1 MLWKLQNPSAP
12 VPTTPEPTTS
22 VPTTTTSVPEPTT
35 TISAPE
41 PTTTISVPE
50 PTTTTS
56 APATTTTPCKLSEWS
71 KWSSCIDNKQTRKR
85 NVISGNCNEP
95 LLETQ
100 DCSNCEVS
108 LWTLSDVCE
117 DDALRLKTRT
127 IIKPPV
133 GDVDKCPNLT
143 EKIPCY
149 EDCKVSEWSKPTPCD
164 RDIGGFQTR
173 TREILQK
180 RIGLGKECPPTTEK
194 IPCSLDC
201 EMSEWSEWSECD
213 NNGEQ
218 FRTRTMLKPSVHA
231 GRCPTVIN
239 ERGEESPDLRET
251 RNCPVDCVV
260 SEWSPFTDCTKTCG
274 GGIKTRRRT
283 VLVSDKYGGKVCPP
297 LIQNEICNTEKC
309 NVEPVQYVAMSSSQ
323 YNTVYTYDG
332 ISWNGLGNTIFNSK
346 GNSAIYGKDKWVAV
360 GRSTSYGFGNIAYS
374 YDGKSWT
381 VIDKVKS
388 IIQGHGTDIAY
399 GNGNWIIVGNENMAI
414 SPDTTMSDP
423 SSWKKIVQT
432 QLKSFKCIVYANNKW
447 FIGGES
453 YFSNSLL
460 YCNDNDL
467 SNWINISPYSS
478 NATESVSTNAI
489 AYGRYGIWVCVNSSS
504 NSTISYSNNNG
515 ISWNGLGKTIF
526 SIEGKSVCYGNEI
539 WVAVG
544 SGTNNVAYSSDGVNW
559 TGNGYTMFGQDY
571 LMNSVSYG
579 GGGVFLFGT
588 NKDNNCFGITYNKG
602 KTWILYGNGL
612 ISVNKIVSSMYLP
625 KCNLISDDQENC
637 ESVKCSYDDEW
648 KNIGECSKP
657 CEGGKQTLIKNVK
670 TTPLYG
676 QDDCKYSIL
685 DQTDCNQQPCPINC
699 EVSEWENDGTCDD
712 PCDGR
717 PQKQIRKILKE
728 AQYGGYCPEL
738 TREISCDCSVKQL
751 KGGNSYQNTVFNSV
765 DGLNWTGL
773 GKTIFSN
780 YCEKICYGN
789 NMWFLLGSHNIPNLK
804 TRYSS
809 DGLNYVWNSYIDGI
823 YNRIYNINFINDYF
837 IAIGEPSKTFIN
849 DNKISG
855 TIDKNGNF
863 INTYRTPN
871 QNISS
876 IISFSKDCLV
886 WEYISSTTI
895 YIFSI
900 SYGNKLWVICGNGEN
915 SLMYSTDRKQ
925 WEKCL
930 NRENDVPI
938 SNSINFI
945 KSVVY
950 GNCLFVA
957 IGDSNILYSATGR
970 KWKILNTSI
979 EPENISFG
987 NNVFV
992 IVGKNNKITT
1002 SSDGNNWSQIVFN
1015 NLSRNLFFD
1024 KDKFYIIRDNII
1036 KSSTDGKIWI
1046 NNFDD
1051 DNILSICSKVKNSVD
1066 TCSEPINIDCKLSE
1080 WVDNSDCS
1088 NPCDGGTKTQIR
1100 TVLTYPEN
1108 DGKICPTDLTK
1119 TVECNTEKCKLTC
1132 EKDGYILD
1140 SNGNCVCASGWLGNV
1155 SYNTEPSLNKQ
1166 PNGCSKCEIGKYN
1179 PGINQTKCIDCP
1191 RGTYNDVEGS
1201 AICKPCPSGT
1211 YNLTTG
1217 NKSIDSCIPSEAGT
1231 YIYTGAEYPF
1241 PLSCP
1246 INTYSGKGATTC
1258 TPCDDGY
1265 LTLDEGSIECIKKN
1279 TEVKMTG
1286 DTTIN
1291 SYYQFLI
1298 KATPSLPIVFNTI
1311 KIKFSN
1317 ITGATNSQFI
1327 SNYKPVIQQIKIYN
1341 SSDTQNS
1348 VRGINII
1355 SPPIIEHN
1363 KIVYTLVP
1371 YTVPTAIDT
1380 NQYLEL
1386 LFYFSSLQGFTFDN
1400 KIYYEITLNNCD
1412 NLVCPVIPVDC
1423 EVSEWSDWT
1432 TCSAPCGNGT
1442 QSRMRN
1448 ILTPAYN
1455 GGKCDI
1461 QLTENRDCIIK
1472 NCPIDC
1478 KYTVSDWGD
1487 CSATCGGGTAS
1498 RNITIEQ
1505 EPLYGGIECPVIQ
1518 LNTTCHDSV
1527 CINYDYISEYESKY
1541 STYISNSNLY
1551 TENIQISST
1560 LPSNIY
1566 LKGIDIQFSES
1577 KNMNLIKSYSIYSSG
1592 LQLKTGESTS
1602 WEEKTK
1608 GLYVSQPSNKTYIIY
1623 RKNNNIVK
1631 INNGSQLY
1639 LSLTFSGFNN
1649 QYLQVLFN
1657 YKVTLFYDVDTDCVL
1672 SPITWSDCSAT
1683 CGGGTRTGTQTI
1695 VSQAKYNGMSCPTN
1709 LTITEQCNI
1718 NMCPISTNKPI
1729 PDITFSNISYPY
1741 YLSNIFAGNPMNFN
1755 TNFYSSYTLSGFKN
1769 TVSLTFNTKQDN
1781 RININSMSF
1790 FTDCK
1795 SVEYPKQFN
1804 KDIYCYIV
1812 GIKFTEYGSNNVSTM
1827 VYDSTINNF
1836 VFAQNDNI
1844 LNSTDTSYFNKI
1856 NNILI
1861 SSKQYESSGNTLVS
1875 KLIKLSNLNV
1885 NYVRSIEFIYNL
1897 YTENT
1902 FTTRSTLSFDINI
1915 TEIIASPTDCLLSNW
1930 GNWGDCSVPCGNGT
1944 QTRTKNILQ
1953 NSLFGGQPCT
1963 NFIMS
1968 ENQNCNNGVCVPVNC
1983 TLSSWSNWSDCS
1995 KSCGGGIQTR
2005 TRTILS
2011 ESKYGGTCDSLLD
2024 TQNCNTNVCVV
2035 SWIIGGNKFSANK
2048 ISYSFDGYIW
2058 TGLGNTYF
2066 ISCTCIKYANN
2077 KWYVGGIKTKYAVSF
2092 GEVTT
2097 IIGNNMYNSIDG
2109 INWNICILPNNL
2121 NLYNITTIC
2130 NGNNKILAI
2139 GTSTSG
2145 YDDTIINCYILN
2157 SIDGTTFTNA
2167 NPTISGLI
2175 SNLNSRGNIINS
2187 MDFYNNLFVMV
2198 GGGVYWNSF
2207 GCIYSSTDGQN
2218 WVLRTSPEYKLNK
2231 VKYIYE
2237 DNIWITV
2244 GSGNSTQNP
2253 ILSSSDGQIWTQIN
2267 TQNLFNEAFAIEYLK
2282 ISDIDQYFIGV
2293 FSKTKGIEPSN
2304 TNTINNKKW
2313 SMSFVN
2319 NFYRYISINKIQKL
2333 FIGIYFDSNASSN
2346 IFLYDYGKIK
2356 TQNINYT
2363 NISCIETNNL

>member
-1 MLWKLQNPSAP
+1 MLWKIQNPSAP
-12 VPTTPEPTTS
+12 VLTTSTPEPTTS
-22 VPTTTTSVPEPTT
+22 ATVPTT
-35 TISAPE
+35 PE

-50 PTTTTS
+50 PTTPTS

-149 EDCKVSEWSKPTPCD
+149 EDCKVSDWSKPTPCD

-260 SEWSPFTDCTKTCG
+260 SEWFPFTDCTKTCG
-274 GGIKTRRRT
+274 GGIKTRRRS

-332 ISWNGLGNTIFNSK
+332 ISWNGLGNTIFNSN

-423 SSWKKIVQT
+423 SSWTKIVQP

-489 AYGRYGIWVCVNSSS
+489 AYGRDGIWVCVNSSS

-559 TGNGYTMFGQDY
+559 TGSGYTIFDQDY

-648 KNIGECSKP
+648 KNIGECSKQ
-657 CEGGKQTLIKNVK
+657 CESGKQTLIKNVK
-670 TTPLYG
+670 ITPLYG

-699 EVSEWENDGTCDD
+699 EVSDWENDGTCDD

-738 TREISCDCSVKQL
+738 TQEISCDCSVKQL

-789 NMWFLLGSHNIPNLK
+789 NMWFLLGNDNIPNLK

-837 IAIGEPSKTFIN
+837 IAIGEPSKTFID

-871 QNISS
+871 QNISN

-900 SYGNKLWVICGNGEN
+900 SYGNKSWVICGNGEN

-992 IVGKNNKITT
+992 IVGKNNKIAT
-1002 SSDGNNWSQIVFN
+1002 SSDGNNWSQIVLN

-1046 NNFDD
+1046 NNFDY

-1179 PGINQTKCIDCP
+1179 PDINQTTCIDCP

-1291 SYYQFLI
+1291 SYYQFVI

-1400 KIYYEITLNNCD
+1400 KLYYEITLNNCD

-1423 EVSEWSDWT
+1423 EVSAEWSDWT

-1518 LNTTCHDSV
+1518 LNTTCHDSA

-1608 GLYVSQPSNKTYIIY
+1608 GLYVSQPSNETYIIY

-1769 TVSLTFNTKQDN
+1769 TVSLTFGTKQDN

-1790 FTDCK
+1790 FTNCK

-1812 GIKFTEYGSNNVSTM
+1812 GIKFTEYGSDNVSTM

-1836 VFAQNDNI
+1836 VFVQNDNI

-1897 YTENT
+1897 YTENI
-1902 FTTRSTLSFDINI
+1902 FTTTSTISFDINI

-1930 GNWGDCSVPCGNGT
+1930 ENWGDCSVPCGNGT

-1968 ENQNCNNGVCVPVNC
+1968 ENQNCNNGVCVASFVM
-1983 TLSSWSNWSDCS
+1983 
-1995 KSCGGGIQTR
+1995 
-2005 TRTILS
+2005 
-2011 ESKYGGTCDSLLD
+2011 
-2024 TQNCNTNVCVV
+2024 
-2035 SWIIGGNKFSANK
+2035 GGNSSSTDK
-2048 ISYSFDGYIW
+2048 IIYSVNGMDNW

-2066 ISCTCIKYANN
+2066 DSCNCIKYANN
-2077 KWYVGGIKTKYAVSF
+2077 KWLIGGRVRDN
-2092 GEVTT
+2092 
-2097 IIGNNMYNSIDG
+2097 IGNVMYQSTNG
-2109 INWNICILPNNL
+2109 IEWNKCTLFIYCTNISAISYGNGIWLASGLGISNN
-2121 NLYNITTIC
+2121 
-2130 NGNNKILAI
+2130 
-2139 GTSTSG
+2139 
-2145 YDDTIINCYILN
+2145 YILLLSTDN
-2157 SIDGTTFTNA
+2157 GSNFKSRDMWNTN
-2167 NPTISGLI
+2167 NTLI
-2175 SNLNSRGNIINS
+2175 SLSGKVVTSIE
-2187 MDFYNNLFVMV
+2187 YNNNIWLIGARDQLVSNNR
-2198 GGGVYWNSF
+2198 GY
-2207 GCIYSSTDGQN
+2207 IYSSTAQLVNSNSYSNSGGTWEIQTLLFN
-2218 WVLRTSPEYKLNK
+2218 VNK
-2231 VKYIYE
+2231 IKYINNVWIILSDSNGIGMGISYSS
-2237 DNIWITV
+2237 NGKIWIQVNTTDV
-2244 GSGNSTQNP
+2244 LFSA
-2253 ILSSSDGQIWTQIN
+2253 SSIV
-2267 TQNLFNEAFAIEYLK
+2267 Y
-2282 ISDIDQYFIGV
+2282 
-2293 FSKTKGIEPSN
+2293 
-2304 TNTINNKKW
+2304 INNKYIINDSVRGTIPLNSRINNIEWTDKYIDR
-2313 SMSFVN
+2313 SFSILSLNDTKNIFVGYDFN
-2319 NFYRYISINKIQKL
+2319 GYIISRNIINITDVKFNTK
-2333 FIGIYFDSNASSN
+2333 FIG
-2346 IFLYDYGKIK
+2346 K
-2356 TQNINYT
+2356 
-2363 NISCIETNNL
+2363 ISCIETNNL